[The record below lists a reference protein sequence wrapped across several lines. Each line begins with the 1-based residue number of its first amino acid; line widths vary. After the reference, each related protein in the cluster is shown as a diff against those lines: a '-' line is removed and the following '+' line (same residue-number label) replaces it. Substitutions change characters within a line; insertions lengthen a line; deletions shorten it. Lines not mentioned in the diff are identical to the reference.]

1 MEFDEDDIFIAGKRF
16 YFDHYTVKELL
27 DEIYKRI
34 RIQIADLQ

>member
-16 YFDHYTVKELL
+16 YFDHYTVEELL

-34 RIQIADLQ
+34 RIQIADLR